1 MEERTFIASSEL
13 FSDFQCNVSLYS
25 VSSLNDIIEAFTNEL
40 KTTLK
45 KNNFTNLVKKL
56 DDRNFH
62 IHGYSIEDILVSEK
76 ESIFYVC
83 DHI

>member
-25 VSSLNDIIEAFTNEL
+25 VSSLDDIIEAFKNEL

-62 IHGYSIEDILVSEK
+62 IHGHSIEDILVSEK